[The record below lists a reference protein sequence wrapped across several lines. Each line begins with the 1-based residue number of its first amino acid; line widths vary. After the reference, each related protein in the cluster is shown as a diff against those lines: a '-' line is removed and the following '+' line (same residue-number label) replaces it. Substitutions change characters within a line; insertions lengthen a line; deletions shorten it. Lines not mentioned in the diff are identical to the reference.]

1 MHLMDEPLFIL
12 SGYPLKN
19 DFYQLFWQPDQIF
32 ERVSFPSL
40 FLLLSIFAGKSIF
53 TARDSLTAIWI

>member
-19 DFYQLFWQPDQIF
+19 DFYQLFWQPDQIL
-32 ERVSFPSL
+32 EHVSFPS
-40 FLLLSIFAGKSIF
+40 LLSIFAGKSIF